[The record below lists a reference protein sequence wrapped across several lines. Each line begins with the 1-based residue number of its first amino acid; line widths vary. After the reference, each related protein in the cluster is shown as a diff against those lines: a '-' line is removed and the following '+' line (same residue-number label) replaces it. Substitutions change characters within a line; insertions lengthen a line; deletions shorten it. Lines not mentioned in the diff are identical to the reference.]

1 MSRIPDML
9 KTMKLSIPGY
19 SSRTLMRW
27 GAGAMVAFMLSLAG
41 PSDARA
47 QAAASPEIQS
57 LLQRIERLQ
66 RDMNTLQ
73 RRVYRGETAAPS
85 AALTEDSGSAPLP
98 GGSNLAAAM
107 QVRLDEIETQMR
119 TFTGRLEE
127 TNHAISELTKKLEAL
142 SGDIEVR
149 FQSLR
154 PGAPATGAAT
164 AGSGAPP
171 PAAAA
176 PAKPGVLGTL
186 SLKDVAKSGVGQA
199 PLAAPDSAK
208 PAAEAQS
215 ILPKGTAQ
223 EQYQFATSFLARSD
237 WTRAEQALTAFLA
250 AHGKHPLAGNA
261 QYWLGESHYVRGDYG
276 NAALAFAK
284 GYKEFPKSAKG
295 PDNLLK
301 LGLSLANLK
310 KTASACKTFARVAK
324 DFPDASAAI
333 KSRAA
338 AERKKRR
345 CR

>member
-9 KTMKLSIPGY
+9 KPMTFPIPRLPLV
-19 SSRTLMRW
+19 SLMRW
-27 GAGAMVAFMLSLAG
+27 SAIAILAAMLPLTAVTG
-41 PSDARA
+41 ARA
-47 QAAASPEIQS
+47 QITSNPEIQT
-57 LLQRIERLQ
+57 LMQRIEGLQ

-73 RRVYRGETAAPS
+73 RRVYRGDGAAAAATAGEGDS
-85 AALTEDSGSAPLP
+85 AAAVMTTEP
-98 GGSNLAAAM
+98 NLAAAM
-107 QVRLDEIETQMR
+107 QVRLDEIEGQMR
-119 TFTGRLEE
+119 AFTGRLEE

-142 SGDIEVR
+142 SGDIDLR
-149 FQSLR
+149 FQALR
-154 PGAPATGAAT
+154 TGAPVAGGAASSPGT
-164 AGSGAPP
+164 PP
-171 PAAAA
+171 PVAAA
-176 PAKPGVLGTL
+176 PTKPGVLGTL
-186 SLKDVAKSGVGQA
+186 SLKDVAKSGVDQA
-199 PLAAPDSAK
+199 TLAAPAGKDGAK
-208 PAAEAQS
+208 DTS
-215 ILPKGTAQ
+215 VLPKGTAQ

-324 DFPDASAAI
+324 DFPGASAAI
-333 KSRAA
+333 KTRAA
-338 AERKKRR
+338 AERKKLR

>member
-9 KTMKLSIPGY
+9 KTMKFPIPGY
-19 SSRTLMRW
+19 WSGALTRW
-27 GAGAMVAFMLSLAG
+27 GAVAMATVMLSLAAPAG
-41 PSDARA
+41 ARA

-73 RRVYRGETAAPS
+73 RRVYRGEAPAAAAAP
-85 AALTEDSGSAPLP
+85 TDDTGSAPLP

-119 TFTGRLEE
+119 AFTGRLEE

-142 SGDIEVR
+142 TGDIDVR
-149 FQSLR
+149 FQSLLS
-154 PGAPATGAAT
+154 GAPATGATT
-164 AGSGAPP
+164 AGTGAPP
-171 PAAAA
+171 AAAAA

-186 SLKDVAKSGVGQA
+186 SLKDVGKSGVGQA
-199 PLAAPDSAK
+199 RLAAPNGGKSNTA
-208 PAAEAQS
+208 PES

-223 EQYQFATSFLARSD
+223 AQYQFATSFLARSD
-237 WTRAEQALTAFLA
+237 WTRAEQALTAFMA

-261 QYWLGESHYVRGDYG
+261 QYWLGESHYVRGDYS

-310 KTASACKTFARVAK
+310 KTSSACKTFARVAK
-324 DFPDASAAI
+324 DFPGASAAI

-338 AERKKRR
+338 AERKKLR

>member
-1 MSRIPDML
+1 
-9 KTMKLSIPGY
+9 MKFSLLGSPLG
-19 SSRTLMRW
+19 SLTRW
-27 GAGAMVAFMLSLAG
+27 GAVALLALVL
-41 PSDARA
+41 PMTATSAARA
-47 QAAASPEIQS
+47 QAGASPEIQS

-73 RRVYRGETAAPS
+73 KRVYRGDSAPVAAP
-85 AALTEDSGSAPLP
+85 AEDSGAAPLP

-107 QVRLDEIETQMR
+107 QVRLDEIEGQMR
-119 TFTGRLEE
+119 AFTGRLEE
-127 TNHAISELTKKLEAL
+127 SNHAISELTKKLETL
-142 SGDIEVR
+142 NSDIDVR

-154 PGAPATGAAT
+154 PGAPVAGAT
-164 AGSGAPP
+164 AGAPGGPP

-186 SLKDVAKSGVGQA
+186 SLKDVGKSGVDQA
-199 PLAAPDSAK
+199 TLAAPDGAK
-208 PAAEAQS
+208 PAAAAAS

-237 WTRAEQALTAFLA
+237 WTRAEQALTAFLS

-301 LGLSLANLK
+301 LGLSLGNLK

-324 DFPDASAAI
+324 DFPDAPAAI
-333 KSRAA
+333 KSRAE
-338 AERKKRR
+338 AERKKLR